1 VIATGGQTVQCC
13 DERNRVVVNG
23 KSLNE
28 PYVYFETGRGGTQE
42 QFPPVVVPPGHLWVM
57 GDNRNNSSDSR
68 RHVDDFSSGTI
79 PIGNVIGK
87 ARVIVLPP
95 SRWGG
100 IDDNNP
106 QVSALAPGA
115 GLVLAWRMRPRRRR
129 ENRS

>member
-1 VIATGGQTVQCC
+1 
-13 DERNRVVVNG
+13 
-23 KSLNE
+23 
-28 PYVYFETGRGGTQE
+28 
-42 QFPPVVVPPGHLWVM
+42 
-57 GDNRNNSSDSR
+57 
-68 RHVDDFSSGTI
+68 
-79 PIGNVIGK
+79 
-87 ARVIVLPP
+87 VIVLPP